1 MVFSKL
7 RLTAKVYSTWVKNYA
22 IIRSYSKN
30 KFRPFITPKDQRV
43 YLLELQ
49 KQRTR
54 LKAQTP
60 RSIPSK
66 IHLKIIGNGSHA
78 ENKAVLLVT
87 DNTHYLFNCGEG
99 TQRLFN
105 EHISRLTQI
114 NHIFI
119 TRPSWKN
126 FGGLPG
132 VTLTIQNTGVS
143 TIQLH
148 GPKGLIDIIEATKNF
163 VTLDEMKVVPA
174 DTDHIFRDHVMAVT
188 YVEMKNP
195 KVVTEI
201 HNENNS
207 YYVDNSVH
215 TDINYYDYNKTNIKH
230 RTPNH
235 LTATPP
241 RLIMTDKKRIDSI
254 MAYICKIHPKPG
266 MLNLEKC
273 VDAGI
278 KPGPDISKLRNG
290 EDVILPNNII
300 VKSKDVFTSDHPGST
315 FIVAECPNE
324 DYLDIFVQNPSFIKY
339 EQNNNPKQED
349 RVNHI
354 IHFTPDNILYNPKYQ
369 EWMRKFGSDTEH
381 IIVNESNQDCASEA
395 MHKMQHQLHLVH
407 PTIFPFFE
415 NQQSFS
421 QQNSDDLNKKESIAN
436 NTKIEDN
443 ENNLKQVPD
452 DLIIKNVKTLNSIHL
467 RPLTGFEP
475 TNVCLNPEKYVKR
488 AFNTDGFLD
497 ALAEAQTEVN
507 AATKFL
513 DNSEYPKLL
522 MLGTG
527 SSVPNKIR
535 NTSGMLLQ
543 LDEDRSIILDC
554 GEGTSGQIIRFF
566 GVKGSE
572 RIFKSIKAIYISHL
586 HADHHLGL
594 IGILKHRE
602 RFTNEHLFV
611 LAPQQIASYLNFY
624 HNRFESI
631 TNLIRLVSNRDILQ
645 NKTILSPITSKDMYN
660 ALGIENISTCFVTHC
675 PFAYGV
681 TITLKNGQKI
691 AYSGDTIPCNR
702 FVELAKHS
710 DLLIH
715 EATMEDGLEHQAVI
729 KRHSTISQA
738 INIGIRAEAKFTL
751 LTHFSQ
757 RYSKLPMLPDKDQ
770 SNVDFSRIGVA
781 FDFMHVSL
789 SQLKL
794 LPIIYPCIEVMFQD
808 FKQKLNDRAS
818 KREWLKEQT
827 VKASAS
833 RNN

>member
-1 MVFSKL
+1 
-7 RLTAKVYSTWVKNYA
+7 
-22 IIRSYSKN
+22 
-30 KFRPFITPKDQRV
+30 
-43 YLLELQ
+43 
-49 KQRTR
+49 
-54 LKAQTP
+54 
-60 RSIPSK
+60 
-66 IHLKIIGNGSHA
+66 
-78 ENKAVLLVT
+78 
-87 DNTHYLFNCGEG
+87 
-99 TQRLFN
+99 
-105 EHISRLTQI
+105 
-114 NHIFI
+114 
-119 TRPSWKN
+119 
-126 FGGLPG
+126 
-132 VTLTIQNTGVS
+132 
-143 TIQLH
+143 
-148 GPKGLIDIIEATKNF
+148 
-163 VTLDEMKVVPA
+163 MKVVPA

-215 TDINYYDYNKTNIKH
+215 TDINYYDYNKTSVKNRI
-230 RTPNH
+230 PNH

-241 RLIMTDKKRIDSI
+241 RLIMTAKRRVDSI
-254 MAYICKIHPKPG
+254 MTYICKIHPKPG
-266 MLNLEKC
+266 MLDLEKC

-278 KPGPDISKLRNG
+278 KPGPDILKLRNG

-300 VKSKDVFTSDHPGST
+300 VKSKDVFTSDDPGST

-339 EQNNNPKQED
+339 QQNNNPKQED

-354 IHFTPDNILYNPKYQ
+354 IHFTPDNILYDPKYQ

-421 QQNSDDLNKKESIAN
+421 QQNSDNLNKKESIAN

-443 ENNLKQVPD
+443 ENNLK
-452 DLIIKNVKTLNSIHL
+452 
-467 RPLTGFEP
+467 
-475 TNVCLNPEKYVKR
+475 
-488 AFNTDGFLD
+488 
-497 ALAEAQTEVN
+497 
-507 AATKFL
+507 
-513 DNSEYPKLL
+513 
-522 MLGTG
+522 
-527 SSVPNKIR
+527 
-535 NTSGMLLQ
+535 
-543 LDEDRSIILDC
+543 
-554 GEGTSGQIIRFF
+554 
-566 GVKGSE
+566 
-572 RIFKSIKAIYISHL
+572 AIYISHL
-586 HADHHLGL
+586 HADHQLGL

-660 ALGIENISTCFVTHC
+660 ALGIENVSTCFVTHC

-757 RYSKLPMLPDKDQ
+757 RYSKLPMLPNKDQ
-770 SNVDFSRIGVA
+770 SNIDFSRIGVA

-833 RNN
+833 INNN